1 MPTMDVFNQDAFSAT
16 QLSAVIDR
24 IDYVPDTLSQ
34 IPGLIVEDP
43 VYTKEIYVEER
54 STGAVILP
62 FSERGTP
69 PHQTGGD
76 KREARPFKT
85 LRFSDASRISASEL
99 FAILKHG
106 SAVELTSLQE
116 EVVRRQKKMLMNA
129 NQTVEYHIF
138 NLVTQAKVLDR
149 DGTVKYDWAD
159 EFDQSIPAE
168 VDFDLDNAS
177 PAEGAVRKKCTA
189 VARSIKKSLK
199 GAMPTRIVGICG
211 DNFWDDLTSH
221 PEVVKTFT
229 GWAAAADLRNNHG
242 GAWSEFR
249 YGDINFV
256 NYRGT
261 DDGSFGVHTDKCKF
275 FPVGA
280 GIFRWA
286 LSPGESFADLGK
298 PGQRFY
304 SNTVID
310 RDRDQWTDIEMYS
323 YPLPIC
329 TTPSALGQA
338 KRT

>member
-1 MPTMDVFNQDAFSAT
+1 MPIMDVFKGDAFSAT
-16 QLSAVIDR
+16 SLSTAIDK

-34 IPGLIVEDP
+34 ISGLLVEDP
-43 VYTKEIYVEER
+43 VYTKEIYIEER
-54 STGAVILP
+54 TTGAVVLP

-76 KREARPFKT
+76 KRVARPFST
-85 LRFSDASRISASEL
+85 LRFADASRITASEL
-99 FAILKHG
+99 FAIRQFGSEINLK
-106 SAVELTSLQE
+106 TLQE
-116 EVVRRQKKMLMNA
+116 EVMRRQKKVLLNMNL
-129 NQTVEYHIF
+129 TKEYHIF
-138 NLVTQAKVLDR
+138 NLVTQAKVLDA
-149 DGTVKYDWAD
+149 DGSVKWDWAT
-159 EFDQSIPAE
+159 EFEQAIPNE
-168 VDFDLDNAS
+168 IDFDLDNAN

-189 VARSIKKSLK
+189 IRRTMMKNLK
-199 GAMPTRIVGICG
+199 GAMPARIVGICG

-229 GWAAAADLRNNHG
+229 GWAAASDLRNNHG
-242 GAWSEFR
+242 NAWSEFR

-261 DDGSFGVHTDKCKF
+261 DDGGFGVNTDQCKF

-304 SNTVID
+304 SNTLID
-310 RDRDQWTDIEMYS
+310 KDRDQWTDIEVYS

-329 TTPSALGQA
+329 TMPSALAQA
-338 KRT
+338 RRT